1 MDTRIITLSDHCRFH
16 LGEAPD
22 AWQGWFDDSGWQNVT
37 LPHDWSV
44 TLPFDRSCS
53 SGTGYLPG
61 GIGWYRT
68 TFSQKD
74 KADFGLATFPFAK
87 CAST

>member
-22 AWQGWFDDSGWQNVT
+22 AWQ
-37 LPHDWSV
+37 
-44 TLPFDRSCS
+44 
-53 SGTGYLPG
+53 
-61 GIGWYRT
+61 GWYRT